1 MASLP
6 SDVLLKGGVVCGL
19 PATVQPHE
27 YTGGAAHGGVPE
39 LARGVDLGSGRGWP
53 GVALNEIDDVYE
65 RQVPARGE
73 PSRARPGPGPAV
85 LDATTPAA
93 KPVARVS

>member
-1 MASLP
+1 MPPYVARRGWRTDSR
-6 SDVLLKGGVVCGL
+6 VHGL
-19 PATVQPHE
+19 AA
-27 YTGGAAHGGVPE
+27 GGAAHSGVPE
-39 LARGVDLGSGRGWP
+39 LAPGGDLGSDRGWP

-73 PSRARPGPGPAV
+73 PSRAMPGPGPAV

>member
-1 MASLP
+1 
-6 SDVLLKGGVVCGL
+6 
-19 PATVQPHE
+19 VQPRE
-27 YTGGAAHGGVPE
+27 DTGGAAHGGVPE